1 MGVYDESSV
10 LVVLVSSVG
19 RSEIKSGGAAVGFED
34 PRAELRDR
42 DGGVSE
48 AILLR
53 DTPEFTSAAVGAPDE
68 LIPDHCQLI
77 EFCAHEGFLG
87 RFRHEIPPSEFSIA
101 RPSPNIRL

>member
-19 RSEIKSGGAAVGFED
+19 RSKIESGRTTVGLD
-34 PRAELRDR
+34 SATVELRDR
-42 DGGVSE
+42 DGRVSD

-53 DTPEFTSAAVGAPDE
+53 NTPEFTSAAVGAPDE

-77 EFCAHEGFLG
+77 ECFAHEGFLG